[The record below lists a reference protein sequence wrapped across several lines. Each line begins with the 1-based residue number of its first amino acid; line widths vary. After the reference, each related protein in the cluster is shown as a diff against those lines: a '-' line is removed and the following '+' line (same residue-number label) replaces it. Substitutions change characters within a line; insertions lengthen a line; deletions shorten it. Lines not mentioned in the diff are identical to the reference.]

1 MENKTWL
8 HKQKAIA
15 QKMVSIGNQIL
26 DDLSV
31 IEDGGRSVVLT
42 PKQKS
47 ERLSAARELDQLNTD
62 FRKEFG
68 LERK

>member
-1 MENKTWL
+1 MSNKKWF
-8 HKQKAIA
+8 HNQKAIA

-26 DDLSV
+26 ADLSV
-31 IEDGGRSVVLT
+31 IEEGGSIVLT

-47 ERLSAARELDQLNTD
+47 ERLSAARELDKLNTD